1 MNFTAG
7 SARASIAHSPEVFLK
22 SWDAH
27 YAVISDAFTQPL
39 ATRLFVYTE
48 LRAVR
53 ELNTTENCDVEFFLG
68 NFEPVGR
75 GDQFPSVRNR
85 ILLEIIAKRKIA
97 EHLEKRVMPLRKP
110 HIFQVVVLPARAH
123 AFLRRRRPRVIPL
136 LQPQKHV
143 LELVH
148 PRIRKQ
154 QGSVPMRHQR
164 RAPHPP
170 VPLAFKKLQKFLPNF
185 VPRQGR
191 LSFAGFNPQI
201 IADAANPRNEAP
213 VAQASACADQ
223 SLDESLPQDTYS
235 LIPAHVIDIEA
246 KLSHPRGHP

>member
-1 MNFTAG
+1 MNFTAR
-7 SARASIAHSPEVFLK
+7 SARARIAHSPEVFLK

-39 ATRLFVYTE
+39 ATRLFVHTE

-53 ELNTTENCDVEFFLG
+53 ELNTTENCDVEFVLG
-68 NFEPVGR
+68 NLEPVGR

-97 EHLEKRVMPLRKP
+97 QHLEKRVMPLRKP
-110 HIFQVVVLPARAH
+110 HIFQIVVLAARAH
-123 AFLRRRRPRVIPL
+123 ALLAARRPRVIPF
-136 LQPQKHV
+136 LQSKEHI

-148 PRIRKQ
+148 PRIREQ
-154 QGSVPMRHQR
+154 QRRVPMWHQR

-170 VPLAFKKLQKFLPNF
+170 VPLALKEAQEPFTDLVPAPKFLAYRF
-185 VPRQGR
+185 TRHVR

-201 IADAANPRNEAP
+201 
-213 VAQASACADQ
+213 
-223 SLDESLPQDTYS
+223 
-235 LIPAHVIDIEA
+235 
-246 KLSHPRGHP
+246 